1 MASLSETLGIPT
13 YDTETTDTAAT
24 VDAPLE
30 DVEQVDDDGE
40 LELEVQLGQEDEP
53 EYSFLDV
60 DTLGDQMVELKVDGE
75 TKIVSASEAIKEYAQ
90 KGVFFTQ
97 EMQKVRDQEREN
109 LDAIQLAKA
118 LKANPEGTLRAL
130 QATLGVA
137 TTEPSVKED
146 DTYLTDDER
155 KIAALEKQIN
165 DLASTQSLSEQ
176 RRQLEHDLDSLETK
190 FGSFDREA
198 LLAHA
203 TNFGIIGNLE
213 AAFAHMNV
221 DKITAGSDAMK
232 REAERRSALE
242 QKRAATAVS
251 RTKQTATGT
260 QSEIV
265 EKPSSVTD
273 SYLLAKE
280 GKSVDWVPDFVK
292 RF

>member
-13 YDTETTDTAAT
+13 YDTDTLAETE
-24 VDAPLE
+24 DAVVAPQE
-30 DVEQVDDDGE
+30 NAEQVDDGGE
-40 LELEVQLGQEDEP
+40 LELDAELGQEDEP

-60 DTLGDQMVELKVDGE
+60 DSLGDQMVELKVDGE
-75 TKIVSASEAIKEYAQ
+75 IKIVSVKEAISEYAQ
-90 KGVFFTQ
+90 KGLHFTQ
-97 EMQKVRDQEREN
+97 SMQQVRDQEREN

-137 TTEPSVKED
+137 PTETVKED

-165 DLASTQSLSEQ
+165 DLASNQSLSEQ
-176 RRQLEHDLDSLETK
+176 RRQLEHDLDSLESK
-190 FGSFDREA
+190 YGSFDREA

-203 TNFGIIGNLE
+203 QNYGIIGNLE

-221 DKITAGSDAMK
+221 DKITVGADAMK

-251 RTKQTATGT
+251 RTKTVASGT
-260 QSEIV
+260 QSEVV
-265 EKPSSVTD
+265 EKSSSVAD
-273 SYLLAKE
+273 AYLMAKE
-280 GKSVDWVPDFVK
+280 GKLNDGLPDFVK